1 MKREEIIR
9 MFPDRIRRIL
19 QGADWRPDQLQEIR
33 LRTGKP
39 LLLLLAGR
47 EYFLSPSGD
56 GQPEAGRRLSGG
68 RGGYPAD
75 NGISGPVFPLCL

>member
-33 LRTGKP
+33 LRTGKTAAFA
-39 LLLLLAGR
+39 AGGPGIFSFPR
-47 EYFLSPSGD
+47 RD
-56 GQPEAGRRLSGG
+56 GQP
-68 RGGYPAD
+68 
-75 NGISGPVFPLCL
+75 